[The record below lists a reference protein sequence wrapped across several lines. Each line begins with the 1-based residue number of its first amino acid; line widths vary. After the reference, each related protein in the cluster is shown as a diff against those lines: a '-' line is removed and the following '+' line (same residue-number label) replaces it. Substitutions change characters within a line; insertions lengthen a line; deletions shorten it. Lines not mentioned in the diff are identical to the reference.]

1 MSLDPPSPAATPGA
15 TPVATPVD
23 WERQRAFLAVVDTG
37 SLSAAARLLG
47 AAQPTVRRRI
57 EDLETQLGVALFTRS
72 PSGLTPTPLA
82 RELAQHARAMAM
94 AAASLARAASAEAD
108 AASGAV
114 RITASEVVGMEVLP
128 PILAALR
135 EAHPGLVFEL
145 ALTNRSE
152 DLLRREADIAVRMVR
167 PTQEALVAKRV
178 GNIRLG
184 MHAHKRL
191 LDAWG
196 RPATLDEARRLPLI
210 GYESETIGVR
220 AVKAMGLDLRVEEF
234 AFRTDNDLAQLAAIR
249 AGLGLG
255 ICQVGL
261 AVRDPMLERLL
272 PEVFSFDLETF
283 VVTHED
289 LKDVRRV
296 RLVFDALVAGLTAY
310 ARSGN
315 TV

>member
-1 MSLDPPSPAATPGA
+1 MSNDLSAA
-15 TPVATPVD
+15 VD
-23 WERQRAFLAVVDTG
+23 WERHRAFLAVIDTG
-37 SLSAAARLLG
+37 SLSAAARALG

-72 PSGLTPTPLA
+72 PSGLTPTSVGTALA
-82 RELAQHARAMAM
+82 RHARAMAS
-94 AAASLARAASAEAD
+94 AAAALARAASAEAE
-108 AASGAV
+108 AAAGVV

-135 EAHPGLVFEL
+135 QDHPGLIFEL
-145 ALTNRSE
+145 ALTNRNE

-167 PTQEALVAKRV
+167 PTQEALVARRV
-178 GNIRLG
+178 GVITLG
-184 MHAHKRL
+184 MHAHKRV

-196 RPATLDEARRLPLI
+196 RPATLGEARRLPLI
-210 GYESETIGVR
+210 GYETDTAGVR
-220 AVKAMGLDLRVEEF
+220 TVRAMGLGLKPEDF
-234 AFRTDNDLAQLAAIR
+234 AFRSDNDLAQLAAIR

-261 AVRDPMLERLL
+261 ALRDPMLERVLAD
-272 PEVFSFDLETF
+272 SFAYDLETF
-283 VVTHED
+283 VVAHED

-296 RLVFDALVAGLTAY
+296 RLVFDALVEGLTAY
-310 ARSGN
+310 ARSTN

>member
-1 MSLDPPSPAATPGA
+1 MSLEPPIA
-15 TPVATPVD
+15 VD
-23 WERQRAFLAVVDTG
+23 WERQRAFLAVIDTG
-37 SLSAAARLLG
+37 SLSAAARQLG

-57 EDLETQLGVALFTRS
+57 EDLEAQLGVALFTRS
-72 PSGLTPTPLA
+72 PSGLTPTALGKD
-82 RELAQHARAMAM
+82 LAQHARAMAL
-94 AAASLARAASAEAD
+94 AAASLARAASAEAG
-108 AASGAV
+108 AASGVV

-128 PILAALR
+128 AMLAELR
-135 EAHPGLVFEL
+135 ETHPGLVFEL

-167 PTQEALVAKRV
+167 PTQEALVAKRI
-178 GNIRLG
+178 GNISLG
-184 MHAHKRL
+184 MFAHKRV

-196 RPATLDEARRLPLI
+196 RPTTMEDARRMPLI

-220 AVKAMGLDLRVEEF
+220 AVKAMGLGLDLRVEDF
-234 AFRTDNDLAQLAAIR
+234 SFRTDNDVAQLAAIR

-261 AVRDPMLERLL
+261 AARDPILERVMADL
-272 PEVFSFDLETF
+272 FAIDLETF

-296 RLVFDALVAGLTAY
+296 RLVFDALVEGLTRY
-310 ARSGN
+310 ARIGN
-315 TV
+315 IV

>member
-1 MSLDPPSPAATPGA
+1 MNTP
-15 TPVATPVD
+15 TTTD
-23 WERQRAFLAVVDTG
+23 WERQRAFLAVIDTG
-37 SLSAAARLLG
+37 SLSAAARELG

-57 EDLETQLGVALFTRS
+57 EDLEAQLGVALFTRS
-72 PSGLTPTPLA
+72 PSGLTPTPLG
-82 RELAQHARAMAM
+82 RELAQHARAMAI
-94 AAASLARAASAEAD
+94 AAASLARAASAEAG
-108 AASGAV
+108 AASGVV

-128 PILAALR
+128 PILAQLR
-135 EAHPGLVFEL
+135 EAHPGIVLEL

-178 GNIRLG
+178 GNITLG
-184 MHAHKRL
+184 MHAHKRM

-196 RPATLDEARRLPLI
+196 RPANLEEARRLPLI

-220 AVKAMGLDLRVEEF
+220 AVKALGLDLRLDEF
-234 AFRTDNDLAQLAAIR
+234 AFRTDNDVAQLAAIR

-261 AVRDPMLERLL
+261 AARDPMLERVL

-296 RLVFDALVAGLTAY
+296 RLVFDALVSGLTMY
-310 ARSGN
+310 AKIGN

>member
-1 MSLDPPSPAATPGA
+1 MNIEVSAA
-15 TPVATPVD
+15 VD
-23 WERQRAFLAVVDTG
+23 WERQRAFLAVLDTG
-37 SLSAAARLLG
+37 SLSAAARELG

-82 RELAQHARAMAM
+82 RELAQHARAMAI

-128 PILAALR
+128 PILAELR

-178 GNIRLG
+178 GNITLG

-210 GYESETIGVR
+210 GYETETIGVR
-220 AVKAMGLDLRVEEF
+220 AVKALGLNLRPDEF
-234 AFRTDNDLAQLAAIR
+234 SFRTDNDVAQLAAIR

-255 ICQVGL
+255 VCQVGL
-261 AVRDPMLERLL
+261 AARDPMLERVL
-272 PEVFSFDLETF
+272 PEAIRFDLETF

-296 RLVFDALVAGLTAY
+296 RLVFDALVAGLTRY
-310 ARSGN
+310 AKIGN

>member
-1 MSLDPPSPAATPGA
+1 MSLDPPTA
-15 TPVATPVD
+15 VD

-37 SLSAAARLLG
+37 SLSAAARQLG

-57 EDLETQLGVALFTRS
+57 EDLEAQLGVALFTRS
-72 PSGLTPTPLA
+72 PSGLTPTALGKD
-82 RELAQHARAMAM
+82 LAQHARAMAL
-94 AAASLARAASAEAD
+94 AAASLARAASAEAG
-108 AASGAV
+108 AASGVV

-128 PILAALR
+128 AILAELR

-167 PTQEALVAKRV
+167 PTQDALVARRI
-178 GNIRLG
+178 GAISLG
-184 MHAHKRL
+184 MHAHKRV
-191 LDAWG
+191 LDTWG
-196 RPATLDEARRLPLI
+196 RPTTMEQARRMPLI

-220 AVKAMGLDLRVEEF
+220 AIKAMGLGLDLRVEDF
-234 AFRTDNDLAQLAAIR
+234 SFRTDNDVAQLAAIR

-261 AVRDPMLERLL
+261 AARDPMLERVMADL
-272 PEVFSFDLETF
+272 FAIDLETF

-296 RLVFDALVAGLTAY
+296 RLVFDALVEGLTRY
-310 ARSGN
+310 ARIGN
-315 TV
+315 IV

>member
-1 MSLDPPSPAATPGA
+1 MSLDPPTA
-15 TPVATPVD
+15 VD

-37 SLSAAARLLG
+37 SLSAAARQLG

-57 EDLETQLGVALFTRS
+57 EDLEAQLGVALFTRS
-72 PSGLTPTPLA
+72 PSGLTPTALGKD
-82 RELAQHARAMAM
+82 LAQHARAMAL
-94 AAASLARAASAEAD
+94 AAASLARAASAEAG
-108 AASGAV
+108 AASGVV

-128 PILAALR
+128 AILAELR

-167 PTQEALVAKRV
+167 PTQDALVARRI
-178 GNIRLG
+178 GAISLG
-184 MHAHKRL
+184 MHAHKRV

-196 RPATLDEARRLPLI
+196 RPTTMEQARRMPLI

-220 AVKAMGLDLRVEEF
+220 AIKAMGLGLDLRVEDF
-234 AFRTDNDLAQLAAIR
+234 SFRTDNDVAQLAAIR

-261 AVRDPMLERLL
+261 AARDPMLERVMADL
-272 PEVFSFDLETF
+272 FAIDLETF

-296 RLVFDALVAGLTAY
+296 RLVFDALVEGLTRY
-310 ARSGN
+310 ARIGN
-315 TV
+315 IV

>member
-1 MSLDPPSPAATPGA
+1 MSIPT
-15 TPVATPVD
+15 TMD
-23 WERQRAFLAVVDTG
+23 WERQRAFLAVIDTG
-37 SLSAAARLLG
+37 SLSAAARELG

-57 EDLETQLGVALFTRS
+57 EDLEAQLGVALFTRS
-72 PSGLTPTPLA
+72 PSGLTPTALGKD
-82 RELAQHARAMAM
+82 LAQHARAMAL
-94 AAASLARAASAEAD
+94 AAASLARAASAEAG
-108 AASGAV
+108 AASGVV

-128 PILAALR
+128 PILAQLR
-135 EAHPGLVFEL
+135 EAHPGIVLEL

-167 PTQEALVAKRV
+167 PTQEALVARRV

-184 MHAHKRL
+184 MHAHKRV

-196 RPATLDEARRLPLI
+196 RPASLEEARRMPLI

-220 AVKAMGLDLRVEEF
+220 AVKALGLDLRLDEF
-234 AFRTDNDLAQLAAIR
+234 AFRTDNDVAQLAAIR

-261 AVRDPMLERLL
+261 AARDPLLERVL

-296 RLVFDALVAGLTAY
+296 RLVFDALVSGLTMY
-310 ARSGN
+310 AKIGN

>member
-1 MSLDPPSPAATPGA
+1 MSLDPPIA
-15 TPVATPVD
+15 VD
-23 WERQRAFLAVVDTG
+23 WERHRAFLAVVETG
-37 SLSAAARLLG
+37 SLSAAARQLG

-57 EDLETQLGVALFTRS
+57 EDLEAQLGVALFTRS
-72 PSGLTPTPLA
+72 PSGLTPTALGKD
-82 RELAQHARAMAM
+82 LAQHARAMAL
-94 AAASLARAASAEAD
+94 AAASLARAASAEAG
-108 AASGAV
+108 AASGVV
-114 RITASEVVGMEVLP
+114 RITASEVIGMEVLP
-128 PILAALR
+128 SMLAELR

-152 DLLRREADIAVRMVR
+152 DLLRREADIAIRMVR
-167 PTQEALVAKRV
+167 PTQDALVAKRI
-178 GNIRLG
+178 GAISLG
-184 MHAHKRL
+184 MHAHKRV

-196 RPATLDEARRLPLI
+196 RPTTMEEARRMPLI

-220 AVKAMGLDLRVEEF
+220 AVKAMGLGLDLRVEDF
-234 AFRTDNDLAQLAAIR
+234 SFRTDNDVAQLAAIR

-261 AVRDPMLERLL
+261 AARDPMLERVMADLL
-272 PEVFSFDLETF
+272 SIDLETF

-296 RLVFDALVAGLTAY
+296 RLVFDALVEGLTRY
-310 ARSGN
+310 ARIGN

>member
-1 MSLDPPSPAATPGA
+1 MTLDLSAATAIIP
-15 TPVATPVD
+15 TD
-23 WERQRAFLAVVDTG
+23 WERQRAFLAVIDTG
-37 SLSAAARLLG
+37 SLSAAARQLG

-57 EDLETQLGVALFTRS
+57 EDLEAQLGVALFTRS
-72 PSGLTPTPLA
+72 PSGLTPTALA
-82 RELAQHARAMAM
+82 RDLAQHARAMAM
-94 AAASLARAASAEAD
+94 AAASLARAASAEAE
-108 AASGAV
+108 AASGVV

-128 PILAALR
+128 AILARLR
-135 EAHPGLVFEL
+135 EDHPALVFEL

-167 PTQEALVAKRV
+167 PTQEALVAKRI
-178 GNIRLG
+178 GNIGLG

-196 RPATLDEARRLPLI
+196 RPATLEEARRLPLI
-210 GYESETIGVR
+210 GYESETVGVR

-234 AFRTDNDLAQLAAIR
+234 SFRSDNDVAQLQAIR

-255 ICQVGL
+255 VCQLGL
-261 AVRDPMLERLL
+261 AARDPMLERVLAD
-272 PEVFSFDLETF
+272 SFHYDLETF

-296 RLVFDALVAGLTAY
+296 RLVFDALVAGLTEY
-310 ARSGN
+310 ARIGN

>member
-1 MSLDPPSPAATPGA
+1 MSLDLPTA
-15 TPVATPVD
+15 VD
-23 WERQRAFLAVVDTG
+23 WERQRAFLAVIDTG
-37 SLSAAARLLG
+37 SLSAAARQLG

-57 EDLETQLGVALFTRS
+57 EDLEAQLGVALFTRS
-72 PSGLTPTPLA
+72 PSGLTPTALG
-82 RELAQHARAMAM
+82 RDLAQHARAMAI
-94 AAASLARAASAEAD
+94 AAASLARAASAEAE
-108 AASGAV
+108 AASGVV

-128 PILAALR
+128 PILAQLR
-135 EAHPGLVFEL
+135 EVHPGLVFEL

-178 GNIRLG
+178 GNITLG

-196 RPATLDEARRLPLI
+196 RPATLEDARRLPLV
-210 GYESETIGVR
+210 GYETDTVGVR
-220 AVKAMGLDLRVEEF
+220 TVRAMGLGLGPADF
-234 AFRTDNDLAQLAAIR
+234 SFRTDNDVAQLAAIR

-255 ICQVGL
+255 ICQVGI
-261 AVRDPMLERLL
+261 AARDPMLERILTDS
-272 PEVFSFDLETF
+272 FAFDLETF

-296 RLVFDALVAGLTAY
+296 RLVFDALVDGLTRY
-310 ARSGN
+310 ARAGN
-315 TV
+315 IV

>member
-1 MSLDPPSPAATPGA
+1 MSQDLPTA
-15 TPVATPVD
+15 VD
-23 WERQRAFLAVVDTG
+23 WERQRAFLAVIDTG
-37 SLSAAARLLG
+37 SLSALSAAARQLG
-47 AAQPTVRRRI
+47 AAQPTVRRRV
-57 EDLETQLGVALFTRS
+57 EDLEGQLGVALFTRS

-82 RELAQHARAMAM
+82 RELAQHARAMAI

-128 PILAALR
+128 SILADLR

-167 PTQEALVAKRV
+167 PTQEALLAKRV
-178 GNIRLG
+178 GNITLG

-196 RPATLDEARRLPLI
+196 RPTSLDEARRLPLI
-210 GYESETIGVR
+210 GYETETIGVR
-220 AVKAMGLDLRVEEF
+220 AIKALGLDLRPDEF
-234 AFRTDNDLAQLAAIR
+234 TFRTDNDVAQLAAIR

-255 ICQVGL
+255 LCQVGL
-261 AVRDPMLERLL
+261 AARDPMLERVL

-296 RLVFDALVAGLTAY
+296 RLVFDALVTGLTRY
-310 ARSGN
+310 AKVGN

>member
-1 MSLDPPSPAATPGA
+1 
-15 TPVATPVD
+15 
-23 WERQRAFLAVVDTG
+23 
-37 SLSAAARLLG
+37 LSAAARQLG
-47 AAQPTVRRRI
+47 AAQPTVRRRV
-57 EDLETQLGVALFTRS
+57 EDLEGQLGVALFTRS

-82 RELAQHARAMAM
+82 RELAQHARAMAI

-128 PILAALR
+128 SILADLR

-167 PTQEALVAKRV
+167 PTQEALLAKRV
-178 GNIRLG
+178 GNITLG

-196 RPATLDEARRLPLI
+196 RPTSLDEARRLPLI
-210 GYESETIGVR
+210 GYETETIGVR
-220 AVKAMGLDLRVEEF
+220 AIKALGLDLRPDEF
-234 AFRTDNDLAQLAAIR
+234 TFRTDNDVAQLAAIR

-255 ICQVGL
+255 LCQVGL
-261 AVRDPMLERLL
+261 AARDPMLERVL

-296 RLVFDALVAGLTAY
+296 RLVFDALVTGLTRY
-310 ARSGN
+310 AKVGN

>member
-1 MSLDPPSPAATPGA
+1 MSQDLPTA
-15 TPVATPVD
+15 VD
-23 WERQRAFLAVVDTG
+23 WERQRAFLAVIDTG
-37 SLSAAARLLG
+37 SLSAAARQLC
-47 AAQPTVRRRI
+47 AAQPTVRRRV
-57 EDLETQLGVALFTRS
+57 EDLEAQLGVALFTRS

-82 RELAQHARAMAM
+82 RELAQHARAMAI

-128 PILAALR
+128 PILADLR

-167 PTQEALVAKRV
+167 PTQEALLAKRV
-178 GNIRLG
+178 GNITLG

-196 RPATLDEARRLPLI
+196 RPASLDEARRLPLI
-210 GYESETIGVR
+210 GYETETIGVR
-220 AVKAMGLDLRVEEF
+220 AIKALGLDLRPDELT
-234 AFRTDNDLAQLAAIR
+234 FRTDNDVAQLAAIR

-261 AVRDPMLERLL
+261 AARDPMLERVL

-296 RLVFDALVAGLTAY
+296 RLVFDALVTGLTRY
-310 ARSGN
+310 AKVGN

>member
-1 MSLDPPSPAATPGA
+1 MSQDSPTA
-15 TPVATPVD
+15 VATPVD
-23 WERQRAFLAVVDTG
+23 WERQRAFLAVIDTG
-37 SLSAAARLLG
+37 SLSAAARHLG

-82 RELAQHARAMAM
+82 RELAQHARAMAI
-94 AAASLARAASAEAD
+94 AAASLARAASAEAG
-108 AASGAV
+108 AASGVV

-128 PILAALR
+128 AILARLR
-135 EAHPGLVFEL
+135 EAHPGLVLEL

-152 DLLRREADIAVRMVR
+152 DMLRREADIAVRMVR

-178 GNIRLG
+178 GNITLG
-184 MHAHKRL
+184 MHAHKRV

-196 RPATLDEARRLPLI
+196 RPTNLEEARRLPLI
-210 GYESETIGVR
+210 GYESETIAVR
-220 AVKAMGLDLRVEEF
+220 AVKAMGLDLRIDEF
-234 AFRTDNDLAQLAAIR
+234 AFRTDNDVAQLAAIR

-261 AVRDPMLERLL
+261 AARDPLLERVL
-272 PEVFSFDLETF
+272 PEVFNFDLETF

-296 RLVFDALVAGLTAY
+296 RLVFDALVSGLTMY
-310 ARSGN
+310 AKIGN

>member
-1 MSLDPPSPAATPGA
+1 MSLDPPSPAVTPGA

-37 SLSAAARLLG
+37 SLSAAARQLG

-57 EDLETQLGVALFTRS
+57 EDLEIQLGVALFTRS
-72 PSGLTPTPLA
+72 PSGLTPTPLG

-167 PTQEALVAKRV
+167 PIQEALVAKRV

-196 RPATLDEARRLPLI
+196 RPATLEEARRLPLI

-220 AVKAMGLDLRVEEF
+220 AVKAMGLDLRIEEF

-261 AVRDPMLERLL
+261 AVRDPMLERVL

-296 RLVFDALVAGLTAY
+296 RLVYDALVAGLTAY

>member
-1 MSLDPPSPAATPGA
+1 MSLDPPTA
-15 TPVATPVD
+15 VD

-37 SLSAAARLLG
+37 SLSAAARQLG

-57 EDLETQLGVALFTRS
+57 EDLEAQLGVALFTRS
-72 PSGLTPTPLA
+72 PSGLTPTALGKD
-82 RELAQHARAMAM
+82 LAQHARAMAL
-94 AAASLARAASAEAD
+94 AAASLARAASAEAG
-108 AASGAV
+108 AASGVV

-128 PILAALR
+128 AILAELR

-167 PTQEALVAKRV
+167 PTQDALVARRI
-178 GNIRLG
+178 GAISLG
-184 MHAHKRL
+184 MHAHKRV

-196 RPATLDEARRLPLI
+196 RPTTMEQARRMPLI

-220 AVKAMGLDLRVEEF
+220 AIKAMGLGLDLRVEDF
-234 AFRTDNDLAQLAAIR
+234 SFRTDNDVAQLAAIR

-261 AVRDPMLERLL
+261 AARDPMLERVMADLL
-272 PEVFSFDLETF
+272 SIDLETF

-296 RLVFDALVAGLTAY
+296 RLVFDALVEGLTRY
-310 ARSGN
+310 ARIGN
-315 TV
+315 IV